1 MKYFII
7 YLALFTVIFP
17 YALILVSKNRMDEGE
32 VDEEDEDNNSSTF
45 IQLNLLNTHHI

>member
-32 VDEEDEDNNSSTF
+32 VDEDEDHSSTF
-45 IQLNLLNTHHI
+45 IQLNLLNTHHT

>member
-17 YALILVSKNRMDEGE
+17 YALILVSKNRMDENE
-32 VDEEDEDNNSSTF
+32 VDEDEDNSSTF
-45 IQLNLLNTHHI
+45 IQLSLLNTHHT